1 MRLISTVLLC
11 GLCGS
16 ASAITWVPTQ
26 VEDPISGKRCKV
38 SEPASFGSY
47 IYSFPS
53 KYDGVYWPHTDPQWM
68 WFCPD
73 SGYISFGD
81 DFSELEPDEIERV
94 RTYLGDHCRGNRADM
109 STLEKLVMLE
119 SVYRLRDKN
128 EFFWAWFKR
137 VKAVYLDE
145 LARSEREQTIPMLEK
160 ELAQLE
166 PGFEMIQKLY
176 VLGDYYRQTGEHER
190 ALELFERAKTLEW
203 KDEDGNRQVGSE
215 YINEIIG
222 ERTKLIP
229 R

>member
-1 MRLISTVLLC
+1 MRIMTAILLC
-11 GLCGS
+11 GWCGIS
-16 ASAITWVPTQ
+16 SAITWVPVQ
-26 VEDPISGKRCKV
+26 VKDPISAKSCDV
-38 SEPASFGSY
+38 MEPASAGSY

-53 KYDGVYWPHTDPQWM
+53 KYDGVYWPHIDSHWI

-81 DFSELEPDEIERV
+81 DFSELKPQEIERV
-94 RTYLGDHCRGNRADM
+94 RTYLGSHCRRDRADM
-109 STLEKLVMLE
+109 STLEKLIMLE

-145 LARSEREQTIPMLEK
+145 LARMERQQAIPLLER

-176 VLGDYYRQTGEHER
+176 VLGDYYRQMGEHER
-190 ALELFERAKTLEW
+190 ALELFERARTIEW
-203 KDEDGNRQVGSE
+203 KDEEGKQRLGSE
-215 YINEIIG
+215 YINEIID
-222 ERTKLIP
+222 ERSKLID